1 MNCTC
6 QSPSCIQIDREELGG
21 IFCSCNATITNVEC
35 PPGCEVVILPDGNA
49 NCNCIETK
57 PAVHEIIYTPTSLTD
72 ITHFEDVS
80 WTIAFSIA
88 TGTWLSF
95 YGFYPNYYINHN
107 SYFQTGRNN
116 AVDQDELGLWSH
128 LLTNK
133 SYQVFYGKKQV
144 FTIEYPIKE
153 EYGTKRIK
161 GIKLWTEAK
170 RYANEYD
177 FAVTPGLT
185 FNKSMIYNNVNCS
198 GDLNLVVQ
206 GNNLVNVNK
215 FPKTN
220 SNNTQDIMIT
230 NKDNYQFTYDYIFN
244 RVKYNTAN
252 IPAILQDKNQ
262 INKYTNPAIVRFTG
276 INPLKKMEGDWFLN
290 RLSYDQDSRFSIT
303 LKFTLN
309 ESQKT

>member
-6 QSPSCIQIDREELGG
+6 QSPSCIQIPQQGG
-21 IFCSCNATITNVEC
+21 TTLCSCNAIITNVIC
-35 PPGCEVVILPDGNA
+35 PPGCAVVMLPDGNA
-49 NCNCIETK
+49 NCSCIETQ
-57 PAVHEIIYTPTSLTD
+57 PALHENIYTPVNLADTA
-72 ITHFEDVS
+72 HFEDVS

-116 AVDQDELGLWSH
+116 AVDQEELGLWSH

-153 EYGTKRIK
+153 EYGTKRVK

-177 FAVTPGLT
+177 FAVTPTLT

-206 GNNLVNVNK
+206 DNNLANVNK

-244 RVKYNTAN
+244 RVKYNIAN

-290 RLSYDQDSRFSIT
+290 RLSYDKDSRFSMT

>member
-1 MNCTC
+1 M
-6 QSPSCIQIDREELGG
+6 
-21 IFCSCNATITNVEC
+21 CSCPTVLTDVRC
-35 PPGCEVVILPDGNA
+35 PTGCTLVTLPDGNA
-49 NCNCIETK
+49 ECDCTDIKPLIIETVYEDISV
-57 PAVHEIIYTPTSLTD
+57 AD

-80 WTIAFSIA
+80 WTIAFSTA
-88 TGTWLSF
+88 TGTWMSF
-95 YGFYPNYYINHN
+95 YGYYPNYYINHN
-107 SYFQTGRNN
+107 NYFQTGRNN
-116 AVDQDELGLWSH
+116 SADPDELGLWSH

-153 EYGTKRIK
+153 EYGTKKLK
-161 GIKLWTEAK
+161 GVKLWTEAK

-177 FAVTPGLT
+177 FAVTPTLT
-185 FNKSMIYNNVNCS
+185 FNKSMIYNNVGCS

-206 GNNLVNVNK
+206 DGNLANVNK

-220 SNNTQDIMIT
+220 ANNTQDIMIT
-230 NKDNYQFTYDYIFN
+230 NKDNFQFTYDYIFN

-252 IPAILQDKNQ
+252 TPSILQDKNQ
-262 INKYTNPAIVRFTG
+262 ISKYTNPAIIRFTG

-290 RLSYDQDSRFSIT
+290 RLSYDKDSRFSLT

-309 ESQKT
+309 ESQRA

>member
-6 QSPSCIQIDREELGG
+6 KQTNCTQTTGNNGAVI
-21 IFCSCNATITNVEC
+21 CSCPAVITDVVC
-35 PPGCEVVILPDGNA
+35 PPGCVVVMLPNGNA
-49 NCNCIETK
+49 NCNCIDTQPVMREN
-57 PAVHEIIYTPTSLTD
+57 VYTSVSVSD
-72 ITHFEDVS
+72 IEHFEDVS

-88 TGTWLSF
+88 TGTWMSF
-95 YGFYPNYYINHN
+95 YGYYPNYYINHN
-107 SYFQTGRNN
+107 NYFQTGRNN
-116 AVDQDELGLWSH
+116 AYDTAELGLWSH

-153 EYGTKRIK
+153 EYGTKKLK
-161 GIKLWTEAK
+161 GVKLWTEAK

-177 FAVTPGLT
+177 FAVTPKLT
-185 FNKSMIYNNVNCS
+185 FNKSMIYNNVGCS

-206 GNNLVNVNK
+206 DGNLANVNK

-220 SNNTQDIMIT
+220 ANNTQDIMIT
-230 NKDNYQFTYDYIFN
+230 NKDNFQFTYDYIFN

-252 IPAILQDKNQ
+252 IPSILQDKNQ
-262 INKYTNPAIVRFTG
+262 INKYPNPAIIRFTG

-290 RLSYDQDSRFSIT
+290 RLSYDKDSRFSMT
-303 LKFTLN
+303 LKFVLN
-309 ESQKT
+309 ESQEA